1 MSYQIIGTDG
11 FVAWFYSIIYM
22 RVVRA
27 CKNIF
32 VRMIIHSIGFII
44 TILGLFA
51 LITKM
56 PSMTSI
62 FGIVLI
68 LGGIVIFITPFGVN
82 AEL

>member
-32 VRMIIHSIGFII
+32 VRMIIHSIGLII